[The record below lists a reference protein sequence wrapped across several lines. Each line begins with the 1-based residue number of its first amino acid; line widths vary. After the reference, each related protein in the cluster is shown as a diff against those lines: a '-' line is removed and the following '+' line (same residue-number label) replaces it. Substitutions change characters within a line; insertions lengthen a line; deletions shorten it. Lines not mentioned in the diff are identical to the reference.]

1 MSEQTE
7 QGKLTFTVI
16 FPTGH
21 EISHVYDV
29 PMNEPQVYQF
39 ISAKIKMIA
48 NGLSEQGVNF
58 LVFENPLA
66 AYNAR
71 NVAGIRFSSLTPE
84 RLKAIK
90 EQLERKVGFVTDK
103 GC

>member
-7 QGKLTFTVI
+7 QGKITFTVI

-21 EISHVYDV
+21 EISHVYDA
-29 PMNEPQVYQF
+29 PMNELQVYEF

-48 NGLSEQGVNF
+48 EGLSEQGVTL

-71 NVAGIRFSSLTPE
+71 NVAGVRFTSISPE

-90 EQLERKVGFVTDK
+90 EQLERKAGFVTDK